1 MAKAFIDVIRKNY
14 IERVSI
20 DDILYIERN
29 KRKVRIVTTDQTHE
43 FYTTM
48 EEVVEKLDNRFYL
61 CLKYCA
67 INFDRVIKMQ
77 EQVVYFDTGDTYFL
91 GKDNYGRTKQ
101 RYHAYIKHII

>member
-1 MAKAFIDVIRKNY
+1 MAKDFIDVVKRRY
-14 IERVSI
+14 IERVPI
-20 DDILYIERN
+20 DKILYVERN

-67 INFDRVIKMQ
+67 INFERVTKM
-77 EQVVYFDTGDTYFL
+77 EDQVIYFDTGDTYLL

-101 RYHAYIKHII
+101 RYYAYIKHII